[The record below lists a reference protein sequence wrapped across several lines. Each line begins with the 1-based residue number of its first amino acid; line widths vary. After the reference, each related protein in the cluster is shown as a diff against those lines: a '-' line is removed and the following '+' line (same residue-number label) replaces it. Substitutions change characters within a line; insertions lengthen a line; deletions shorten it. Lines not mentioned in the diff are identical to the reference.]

1 MLGDDIMEQKEGFKS
16 GFVTV
21 IGQPNVGK
29 STLINKLI
37 GEKISITSRKAQTTR
52 NRIKCIFTNDE
63 AQIIFVD
70 TPGIH
75 NPRDKMGEYLN
86 KAAYN
91 SLKGINLILFMV
103 DINYPPNS
111 EDKMAFGSISGVDI
125 PKILVLNKIDQVNHQ
140 TIKKRISQYQQL
152 ADFDDFF
159 AISARQEKNLTELVD
174 KMIDLLPEG
183 PMYYP
188 KDMITD
194 QIEQFVITEM
204 IREKIIHFTHEEVP
218 YSTAVEIVSFNQK
231 DELIE
236 ISANIYVERAS
247 QKGIL
252 IGKNGQMIKRIGSAA
267 RKEIEKFLEEKIFLD
282 LWVKVKEKW
291 RKKEDSIKM
300 LGYEV

>member
-1 MLGDDIMEQKEGFKS
+1 MEQKEGFKS

-52 NRIKCIFTNDE
+52 NRIKCIFTNDA

-75 NPRDKMGEYLN
+75 NPKDKMGEYLN

-103 DINYPPNS
+103 DINYPPNQ
-111 EDKMAFGSISGVDI
+111 EDKMAFESVEGLDI
-125 PKILVLNKIDQVNHQ
+125 PKLLVLNKVDQVDSQ
-140 TIKKRISQYQQL
+140 VIEKRISQYQQL
-152 ADFDDFF
+152 AEFDDYF
-159 AISARQEKNLTELVD
+159 AISAKQEKNLAGLLD
-174 KMIDLLPEG
+174 KMISLLPEG

-188 KDMITD
+188 EDMITD

-204 IREKIIHFTHEEVP
+204 IREKIMHFTHEEVP

-231 DELIE
+231 EDLIE
-236 ISANIYVERAS
+236 ISANIYVERPS

-267 RKEIEKFLEEKIFLD
+267 RTEIEKFLGEKVFLD

-300 LGYEV
+300 LGYEA

>member
-1 MLGDDIMEQKEGFKS
+1 MEQKEGFKS

>member
-63 AQIIFVD
+63 AQIVFVD

-188 KDMITD
+188 EDMITD

>member
-1 MLGDDIMEQKEGFKS
+1 MEQKEGFKS

-75 NPRDKMGEYLN
+75 NPKDKMGEYLN

-103 DINYPPNS
+103 DINYPPNQ
-111 EDKMAFGSISGVDI
+111 EDKMAFDSISGVDI
-125 PKILVLNKIDQVNHQ
+125 PKLLVLNKVDQVNSQ
-140 TIKKRISQYQQL
+140 VIEKRISQYQQL
-152 ADFDDFF
+152 AEFDDYF
-159 AISARQEKNLTELVD
+159 AISAKQKKNLAGLVD
-174 KMIDLLPEG
+174 KMISLLPEG

-188 KDMITD
+188 EDMITD

-231 DELIE
+231 EDIIE
-236 ISANIYVERAS
+236 ISANIYVERPS

-267 RKEIEKFLEEKIFLD
+267 RTEIEKFLGEKIFLD